1 MKRIKWKSLVISLA
15 ISLGAGLLGTLL
27 SGGMRTYETTYKPPL
42 SPPAWLF
49 PVVWTILYVLM
60 GVAAYLVSQSSSPQ
74 REQALQVYA
83 IQLALNVLWA
93 PLFFG
98 LEHYFLAFL
107 VLALLWI
114 AILAAIRRFAKINL
128 CAGRLLIP
136 YFLWVTFAGYLNLA
150 IALEHSGK

>member
-1 MKRIKWKSLVISLA
+1 MKQIKWKPLVISLV

-27 SGGMRTYETTYKPPL
+27 SGGMRTYETTYKPPFA
-42 SPPAWLF
+42 PPGWLF

-60 GVAAYLVSQSSSPQ
+60 GIAAYLVSQSKSPQ
-74 REQALQVYA
+74 KEQALQVYA

-98 LEHYFLAFL
+98 LERYFLAFI
-107 VLALLWI
+107 VLILLWI
-114 AILAAIRRFAKINL
+114 AILATIRQFAKINP

-136 YFLWVTFAGYLNLA
+136 YLLWVTFAGYLNLA
-150 IALEHSGK
+150 IALN